1 MIDVQYLRSQF
12 PALQH
17 PMDNGT
23 YPIFLDNPAGTQV
36 PQRVIDAVSHYYT
49 FTNANSGGF
58 FTTSQQTDAMVKAAR
73 RLAADFLN
81 APHADEIVFGPNM
94 TTLMFSLTRAIGK
107 TLQAGDEIVLT
118 RMDHDANVNPWL
130 LIAADYGLVVRWVD
144 IREEDCTLD
153 MGSLEGAL
161 SERTKVVATVHAAN
175 SMGTINPVEQIA
187 EMAHAVGAL
196 YVVDG
201 VQSAPHVPI
210 DVQAIGCDFFLCS
223 AYKFFGP
230 HIGVMWG
237 HHELLESLPAY
248 KVRPAKDKAPYRW
261 ETGTPSFETIAGTHA
276 ALSYLAEIGERYGDT
291 HSYPAFSG
299 TRRHLKQA
307 MQVLGDYERELV
319 SHLID
324 GLQKLGGVT
333 IAGITDSK
341 QYHLRVPTVAC
352 VFEGHTPDAVA
363 EYLAQQGIYV
373 WSGNYYAVEIMER
386 LNRPDGMVRIGLAHY
401 NTHEEIERLLAVL
414 ATL

>member
-1 MIDVQYLRSQF
+1 
-12 PALQH
+12 
-17 PMDNGT
+17 
-23 YPIFLDNPAGTQV
+23 
-36 PQRVIDAVSHYYT
+36 
-49 FTNANSGGF
+49 
-58 FTTSQQTDAMVKAAR
+58 
-73 RLAADFLN
+73 
-81 APHADEIVFGPNM
+81 
-94 TTLMFSLTRAIGK
+94 
-107 TLQAGDEIVLT
+107 
-118 RMDHDANVNPWL
+118 
-130 LIAADYGLVVRWVD
+130 
-144 IREEDCTLD
+144 
-153 MGSLEGAL
+153 
-161 SERTKVVATVHAAN
+161 
-175 SMGTINPVEQIA
+175 
-187 EMAHAVGAL
+187 MAHAVGAL

-237 HHELLESLPAY
+237 RYELLESLPAY

-261 ETGTPSFETIAGTHA
+261 ETGTPSFETISGTHA
-276 ALSYLAEIGERYGDT
+276 ALSYLAKIGERYGDANT
-291 HSYPAFSG
+291 YPEFSG
-299 TRRHLKQA
+299 ARRHLKQA

-319 SHLID
+319 GHLIE
-324 GLQKLGGVT
+324 GLQRLGGVT
-333 IAGITDSK
+333 IAGITDPAR
-341 QYHLRVPTVAC
+341 YHLRVPTVAC

-414 ATL
+414 ATLQ